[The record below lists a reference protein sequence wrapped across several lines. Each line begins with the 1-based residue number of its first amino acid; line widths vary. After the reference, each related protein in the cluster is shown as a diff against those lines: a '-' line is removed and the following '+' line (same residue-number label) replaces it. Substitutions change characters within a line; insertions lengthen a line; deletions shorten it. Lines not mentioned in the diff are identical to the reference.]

1 LNRYSLLLD
10 KAELL
15 QNPEYLLWIVAI
27 DLILFYQST
36 VPLNKELFK
45 FVIIITIEENKGSLK
60 K

>member
-1 LNRYSLLLD
+1 LD